1 MMLDPLFP
9 KGIRE
14 TFRDNLPNSLNIIN
28 LIRHNYGGSCFR
40 PKDTDRTYRK
50 VLENAI
56 KDLDPDTKDN
66 VVELLNSWQGL
77 SSKEELSEILGRDKT
92 EELLK
97 NINLDEKIDLTDD
110 ERKRLRDILRDS
122 LTFD

>member
-1 MMLDPLFP
+1 MV
-9 KGIRE
+9 GAV
-14 TFRDNLPNSLNIIN
+14 
-28 LIRHNYGGSCFR
+28 FR
-40 PKDTDRTYRK
+40 PKDIDKTYRK
-50 VLENAI
+50 SLENAI
-56 KDLDPDTKDN
+56 KDLAPDTKDS
-66 VVELLNSWQGL
+66 VAKLLNSWQG
-77 SSKEELSEILGRDKT
+77 SNSKEELSKILGPEKT

>member
-1 MMLDPLFP
+1 MV
-9 KGIRE
+9 GAV
-14 TFRDNLPNSLNIIN
+14 
-28 LIRHNYGGSCFR
+28 FR
-40 PKDTDRTYRK
+40 PKDSDKTYRNA
-50 VLENAI
+50 LENAI
-56 KDLDPDTKDN
+56 KDLAPDTKDS
-66 VVELLNSWQGL
+66 VVKLLNSWQGS
-77 SSKEELSEILGRDKT
+77 SSKEELSEILGPDKT

>member
-1 MMLDPLFP
+1 MV
-9 KGIRE
+9 GAV
-14 TFRDNLPNSLNIIN
+14 
-28 LIRHNYGGSCFR
+28 FR
-40 PKDTDRTYRK
+40 PKDSDKTSRK
-50 VLENAI
+50 ALENAI
-56 KDLDPDTKDN
+56 KDLAPDTKDS
-66 VVELLNSWQGL
+66 VVKLLNSWQGS
-77 SSKEELSEILGRDKT
+77 SSKEELSEILGPDKT

>member
-1 MMLDPLFP
+1 MV
-9 KGIRE
+9 GAV
-14 TFRDNLPNSLNIIN
+14 
-28 LIRHNYGGSCFR
+28 FR

-97 NINLDEKIDLTDD
+97 NIKLDEKIDLTDD